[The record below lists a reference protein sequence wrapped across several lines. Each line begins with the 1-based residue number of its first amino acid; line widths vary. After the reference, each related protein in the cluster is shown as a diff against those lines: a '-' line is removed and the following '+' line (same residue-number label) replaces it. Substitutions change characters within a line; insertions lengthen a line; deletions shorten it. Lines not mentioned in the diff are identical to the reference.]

1 MEKKR
6 IESYDDGYSRSNA
19 VKRVAAAA
27 SALLLCGSLTACRH
41 TGSDPDES
49 VMGNMQ
55 YEPPV
60 SGSDASSEDMLTLD
74 GEEQYFPVEGE
85 DAGEEDPES
94 QSGSKNEGTDLTE
107 SVIYGQDQD

>member
-1 MEKKR
+1 MSAVFR
-6 IESYDDGYSRSNA
+6 IFDVDAAVRGVERAVTGLAGWGNA

-41 TGSDPDES
+41 TRSEPDES

-85 DAGEEDPES
+85 DAGDEDPES
-94 QSGSKNEGTDLTE
+94 QSGF
-107 SVIYGQDQD
+107 